1 MIEFTDDKEQII
13 SLWRSVFSEDS
24 REDVLFFL
32 EKGRNIRC
40 LGFFEDDKLVS
51 MLFLVD
57 CKYSDLSGKYVYAVC
72 TDEKFRSKGY
82 SSGLINEAKKYMNDF
97 LWLIP
102 AHDSLFDFYAKFGF
116 ETKLYSDKD
125 FGNKIVFEESN
136 EIIEYLYSGSDYT
149 YPDGMVYSIKD
160 FPVGSTGKINK

>member
-1 MIEFTDDKEQII
+1 MIRFTDDTEQII
-13 SLWRSVFSEDS
+13 ELWRNVFKEDS

-32 EKGRNIRC
+32 NESHHAKC
-40 LGFFEDDKLVS
+40 LGYFEKDKLVS

-57 CKYSDLSGKYVYAVC
+57 CSYSALNGKYVYAVC
-72 TDEKFRSKGY
+72 TNEKCRNKGY
-82 SSGLINEAKKYMNDF
+82 SSSLINESKKYMNDF

-116 ETKLYSDKD
+116 VTKLHSDKEYE
-125 FGNKIVFEESN
+125 NKIHFDENN

-149 YPDGMVYSIKD
+149 YPDGMVYTNQD
-160 FPVGSTGKINK
+160 FPVGSTGLK

>member
-1 MIEFTDDKEQII
+1 
-13 SLWRSVFSEDS
+13 
-24 REDVLFFL
+24 
-32 EKGRNIRC
+32 
-40 LGFFEDDKLVS
+40 

-72 TDEKFRSKGY
+72 TDENSGSKGY
-82 SSGLINEAKKYMNDF
+82 SSALINEAKKIHERFFYGLF
-97 LWLIP
+97 LLMILCLIFMRSSVLKQSFTP
-102 AHDSLFDFYAKFGF
+102 IKILKIKLF
-116 ETKLYSDKD
+116 
-125 FGNKIVFEESN
+125 FEESN

>member
-1 MIEFTDDKEQII
+1 MIKFTEDKEQII
-13 SLWRSVFSEDS
+13 SLWQSVFYEDS

-32 EKGRNIRC
+32 DACKHAEC
-40 LGFFEDDKLVS
+40 LGFFEEDKLVS

-57 CKYSDLSGKYVYAVC
+57 CSYADLNGKYVYAVC
-72 TDEKFRSKGY
+72 TNEKFRNKGY
-82 SSGLINEAKKYMNDF
+82 SSALIDEAKKHMNDF

-116 ETKLYSDKD
+116 ETKLCSDKECENQIIFD
-125 FGNKIVFEESN
+125 ENK

-149 YPDGMVYSIKD
+149 YPDGMVYSMKK
-160 FPVGSTGKINK
+160 FPVGHTGLILK

>member
-1 MIEFTDDKEQII
+1 MIKFTDDKEQII

-32 EKGRNIRC
+32 DECKNAEC
-40 LGFFEDDKLVS
+40 LGYFEENQLVS

-57 CKYSDLSGKYVYAVC
+57 CCYSDLKGKYVYAVC
-72 TDEKFRSKGY
+72 TNQEFRNKGY
-82 SSGLINEAKKYMNDF
+82 SSCLINEAKKHKNDF

-116 ETKLYSDKD
+116 ETKLHSEKAYENQIH
-125 FGNKIVFEESN
+125 FN
-136 EIIEYLYSGSDYT
+136 ENNEYLYSGSDYT
-149 YPDGMVYSIKD
+149 YPDGMVYSIKE
-160 FPVGSTGKINK
+160 FPVGNTGFILK